1 MVEEMFLKEED
12 KKVEKLLLFSS
23 LKEKEINQV
32 FQSKNSF
39 KNGVFIVKHINE
51 SDIKFLVTFS
61 KKLKL
66 SKPKKNKIKR
76 QILHILREKVRDLEL
91 KNFHIVLI
99 LIKLPQEN
107 FFLELKKNIK
117 SILIQ
122 IKNV

>member
-1 MVEEMFLKEED
+1 MFLKEED

-66 SKPKKNKIKR
+66 SKPKRNKIKR
-76 QILHILREKVRDLEL
+76 QILHILREEVRDLEL

>member
-66 SKPKKNKIKR
+66 SKPKRNKIKR
-76 QILHILREKVRDLEL
+76 QILHILREEVRDLEL